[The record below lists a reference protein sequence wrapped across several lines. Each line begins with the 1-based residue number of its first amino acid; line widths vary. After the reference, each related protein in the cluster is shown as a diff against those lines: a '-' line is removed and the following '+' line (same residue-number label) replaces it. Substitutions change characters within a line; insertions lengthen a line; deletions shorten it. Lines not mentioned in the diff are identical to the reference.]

1 MAHRPKQIL
10 WHAIILTL
18 CVGRRQDFG
27 TLVPERPNAVSS
39 PEADTSYMGSSSD
52 AQFKQDRKHK
62 LILTK
67 HSTRADAVQAECF
80 FHEFYNVG
88 ANSEFANRARQT
100 SIGFDRQ
107 GVQHSESSKRKMS
120 AAKRGDRHHLFGKN
134 HSEETKKKISAAKR
148 GQTFSEETKQK
159 MSAAKRGDRHPFFGK
174 NHTEESKKK
183 MSETRQ
189 GKTLSEETKKKMSE
203 ARRGKLHSEETKQK
217 MSAAHPWG
225 PTSFLWKEPH
235 RRVKEKDERD
245 PARKDPQR
253 GDEEKDKRGPARKA
267 PQRGG
272 EAEDECC

>member
-159 MSAAKRGDRHPFFGK
+159 MRAAKRGDRHRFFGKIHSEESKQKISTANRGDRHPFFGK
-174 NHTEESKKK
+174 NHSEESKQKMSAAKRRDRHPSFTKNHSAESKKK
-183 MSETRQ
+183 MSEAQRRKNHCKEAQ
-189 GKTLSEETKKKMSE
+189 KQMSE
-203 ARRGKLHSEETKQK
+203 A
-217 MSAAHPWG
+217 
-225 PTSFLWKEPH
+225 
-235 RRVKEKDERD
+235 
-245 PARKDPQR
+245 
-253 GDEEKDKRGPARKA
+253 
-267 PQRGG
+267 
-272 EAEDECC
+272 

>member
-217 MSAAHPWG
+217 MS
-225 PTSFLWKEPH
+225 SQ
-235 RRVKEKDERD
+235 
-245 PARKDPQR
+245 RKR
-253 GDEEKDKRGPARKA
+253 
-267 PQRGG
+267 
-272 EAEDECC
+272 

>member
-217 MSAAHPWG
+217 MSSG
-225 PTSFLWKEPH
+225 
-235 RRVKEKDERD
+235 
-245 PARKDPQR
+245 
-253 GDEEKDKRGPARKA
+253 
-267 PQRGG
+267 
-272 EAEDECC
+272 